1 MDSNFQFIQLKK
13 VTITKDD
20 NTVQIIRK
28 TNELQDFLVKKMK
41 ISCTIVQHNTDDSK
55 MVNVLEIL
63 CHFYE

>member
-13 VTITKDD
+13 VTITEDD